1 MAIAL
6 AALDASNVTTETE
19 SDFADELTESSENLF
34 LRNLSQL
41 IANSEQTAARENQL
55 SITEV
60 PSNSQPQF
68 GYFLPI
74 SLTPKL
80 RLKRLRLWN
89 LIMIE
94 VMTKYWHEKLSLK
107 AVFLQSSVFNLSK
120 SNLIIFIFHTQ
131 GRSWIKPFTNT
142 TQPTTKSSTTK
153 YK

>member
-34 LRNLSQL
+34 LQNLSQL
-41 IANSEQTAARENQL
+41 IANSEQTAALENQL

-60 PSNSQPQF
+60 PLNSQPQPQF

-80 RLKRLRLWN
+80 RLKRLR
-89 LIMIE
+89 
-94 VMTKYWHEKLSLK
+94 
-107 AVFLQSSVFNLSK
+107 F
-120 SNLIIFIFHTQ
+120 
-131 GRSWIKPFTNT
+131 
-142 TQPTTKSSTTK
+142 
-153 YK
+153 